1 MITLESIKNGIE
13 LQREEALAKVVKA
26 KPGTRE
32 YTYALG
38 VRDAI
43 TDCLNYV
50 ISEINESEVKD
61 D

>member
-13 LQREEALAKVVKA
+13 LQREEALMKVVKA

-32 YTYALG
+32 YTYALR

-50 ISEINESEVKD
+50 ISEINETEVD

>member
-13 LQREEALAKVVKA
+13 LQREEALTKVVKA
-26 KPGTRE
+26 KTGTRE

-50 ISEINESEVKD
+50 ISEINESEEENE
-61 D
+61 

>member
-26 KPGTRE
+26 KPETRE

-50 ISEINESEVKD
+50 ISEINESEVD

>member
-13 LQREEALAKVVKA
+13 LQREEALTKVVKA

-43 TDCLNYV
+43 TDCLDYV